1 MKQSLELYQPYKDLN
16 AEFYEQAEPAIFPFY
31 KIRYKNINFPEFTN
45 LDDSAWIDLFG
56 KFKSNLLPEN
66 HNLALKYHGHQF
78 QTYNPELGD
87 GRGFTIAQFYHNKK
101 LLDLGTKGSGRTKFS
116 RSGDGRLTLKGAV
129 REVLC
134 SEYLHA
140 LGVNT
145 SRSISLIET
154 GENLYRNDEPSP
166 TRSAV
171 LVRASHSHLRIG
183 SFQYQAYHRKTE
195 NLEKLIDYVCKN
207 YFNLKGENDQKLEFF
222 NEVVERLAM
231 LAASYTVTGFVH
243 GVLNTDN
250 MNITGE
256 SFDYGPY
263 RMLEHYDL
271 EKIAAYFDHSG
282 LYKYGNQANVIFWN
296 IQQLASIMTTFIPK
310 EQLVDMLK
318 QYADL
323 YNRNLQILTFKR
335 LNITM
340 KSEAENLELLNS
352 FYELQTTKHFFYEEI
367 FHDFKNF
374 LQNYDYVSKKYSSYS
389 FLKEFKK
396 FHQVQEVNSINEK
409 FIRLFYDDIENIW
422 NAINDEDNWSLFDKK
437 LKSIN
442 KIREY

>member
-31 KIRYKNINFPEFTN
+31 KIRYKNINFPEFIN
-45 LDDSAWIDLFG
+45 LEDKAWIDLFG
-56 KFKSNLLPEN
+56 KFKSNFLPEN

-87 GRGFTIAQFYHNKK
+87 GRGFTIAQFYHNNK

-166 TRSAV
+166 SRSAV
-171 LVRASHSHLRIG
+171 LVRASHSHIRIG

-195 NLEKLIDYVCKN
+195 NLEKLIGYVCKN
-207 YFNLKGENDQKLEFF
+207 YFNLKSENNQKLEFF

-282 LYKYGNQANVIFWN
+282 LYKYGNQANAIFWN
-296 IQQLASIMTTFIPK
+296 IQQLASIMTTFITK

-323 YNRNLQILTFKR
+323 YNQNLQILTFKR
-335 LNITM
+335 LNIFM
-340 KSEAENLELLNS
+340 KSDSENLELLNS

-367 FHDFKNF
+367 FYDFKNF
-374 LQNYDYVSKKYSSYS
+374 PQNYDYVSKKYSSYT

-396 FHQVQEVNSINEK
+396 FQQVYEVNSVNEK

-422 NAINDEDNWSLFDKK
+422 NAINDEDDWSLFDKK
-437 LKSIN
+437 IKSIN
-442 KIREY
+442 NIREY